1 MRISNRIAGRNIVV
15 GCIRRQWRH
24 YQEFAS
30 DRPSRPLFQWDRRSR
45 SFGLLA
51 GVFADLGIT
60 GTAATGRAIT
70 QIPLGP
76 GGTIDFTDVKIALG
90 IGSDHVRP
98 VEHTGFTASAA
109 YPI

>member
-1 MRISNRIAGRNIVV
+1 RIRLQYSGCHRREAEAIAPHTCEKYSGR
-15 GCIRRQWRH
+15 
-24 YQEFAS
+24 
-30 DRPSRPLFQWDRRSR
+30 PPFQWDRRSR

-70 QIPLGP
+70 QIPMGP
-76 GGTIDFTDVKIALG
+76 GGAIDFTDVKIALG
-90 IGSDHVRP
+90 IGSDHVGP
-98 VEHTGFTASAA
+98 VEHTGFTATAA

>member
-1 MRISNRIAGRNIVV
+1 
-15 GCIRRQWRH
+15 
-24 YQEFAS
+24 
-30 DRPSRPLFQWDRRSR
+30 
-45 SFGLLA
+45 LA

-76 GGTIDFTDVKIALG
+76 GGTIDFTDVNIALG

-98 VEHTGFTASAA
+98 VEHTGFTATAT

>member
-1 MRISNRIAGRNIVV
+1 MSESGHSIRDVIGRRPKPVHTPVRNIAAESAALPV
-15 GCIRRQWRH
+15 G
-24 YQEFAS
+24 
-30 DRPSRPLFQWDRRSR
+30 RRSR

-76 GGTIDFTDVKIALG
+76 GGTIDFTNVKIALG

-98 VEHTGFTASAA
+98 VEHTGFTATAA